1 MRKYNKVFLA
11 TTISLLPAAVVLAAE
26 TTGTDKSPVYN
37 MTLVS
42 MVSLMLI
49 LLFIIGMLAYT
60 MKQLGFVVREK
71 VRKDKSSNGTGLKT
85 VLALLG
91 FTLLGFGA
99 YAQEDPAAAAT
110 NELAHTSLPD
120 VIAGIPATEFYI
132 LTVVLCLELVVIF
145 LLSTFIHMLLKTI
158 RQVPEAEEA
167 LLAKKSWFWDN
178 FNKAVSIEKEKD
190 IMLDHDY
197 DGIHELDN
205 SLPPWWL
212 YGFYLTIFVGVIYI
226 YRYHFSHDGM
236 SQEEEFVAEMQKGE
250 EDKAAYL
257 AKSANNVDE
266 NTVVYLS
273 EAADLAAGKEIYVQS
288 CAACHLADGGGTV
301 GPNLTDDYWLHGGS
315 VKDIFKSIKYGWQEK
330 GMKSWKDD
338 FSPKQ
343 IQQLTSFVKSLKGT
357 KPAVPKAPQ
366 GDLYIEAGAT
376 NSSAAAVTD
385 TTKK

>member
-26 TTGTDKSPVYN
+26 TAGTDKSPVYN

-60 MKQLGFVVREK
+60 MKQLGYVVREK
-71 VRKDKSSNGTGLKT
+71 VRKDKSTNGKGVKS
-85 VLALLG
+85 VLALVG
-91 FTLLGFGA
+91 FTLLGISA
-99 YAQEDPAAAAT
+99 YAQEDAAAAT
-110 NELAHTSLPD
+110 NELAHTSLPE
-120 VIAGIPATEFYI
+120 VIAGIPATEFYV

-178 FNKAVSIEKEKD
+178 FNKAVAIEKEKD

-226 YRYHFSHDGM
+226 YRYHFSGDGM
-236 SQEEEFVAEMQKGE
+236 SQEEEYVAEMQKGE

-273 EAADLAAGKEIYVQS
+273 EAADLAAGKEIYVQA

-338 FSPKQ
+338 YSPKQ

-357 KPAVPKAPQ
+357 KPAVAKAPQ
-366 GDLYIEAGAT
+366 GDLYIEAGAA
-376 NSSAAAVTD
+376 SSAAAVTD